1 MSSPLDSFLHDRGDG
16 HRDNAVM
23 EQNRRR
29 QQHPRTRPVYT
40 IDDFNGRS
48 CAGPVSAVFTR
59 DGTEGPRD
67 HLGQGTQ
74 PVYQLWRRPTDYIQ
88 ARRRDIK
95 RRRLLQT
102 GEDFEM
108 ETLPPTLSG
117 ALKFA
122 LSEADSSFLTNDGI
136 LPYMESTRRP
146 RVSDEDSYAMNGA
159 LGTQIS
165 TPSED
170 PQNTTSGTFGAQ
182 QPAAV
187 PAAVPVSEGL
197 PRVAHE
203 PLTAQSTT
211 RREEVATP
219 EDSV

>member
-1 MSSPLDSFLHDRGDG
+1 
-16 HRDNAVM
+16 
-23 EQNRRR
+23 
-29 QQHPRTRPVYT
+29 
-40 IDDFNGRS
+40 
-48 CAGPVSAVFTR
+48 
-59 DGTEGPRD
+59 
-67 HLGQGTQ
+67 
-74 PVYQLWRRPTDYIQ
+74 
-88 ARRRDIK
+88 
-95 RRRLLQT
+95 
-102 GEDFEM
+102 M